1 MRRGT
6 GLVFGLVLTSSA
18 SWAASPFK
26 VTDLGS
32 VFLGP
37 IDKRPNVGGVSLV
50 TSQGV
55 LGTGQGY
62 RESSVTLAAAQVV
75 YINGQPKAPVYN
87 RPGLLGGINN
97 HGVLLANGAPFLR
110 GYAYHAGASLHYPD
124 GRREEIPGI
133 PGHNYVA
140 GRGINDAGVI
150 VGHFTTFKN
159 DVGDLDY
166 GTPFYRRGSQA
177 WTPFAYGTMVA
188 VNNKGMALMYGWNTD
203 EDGGA
208 GIWSPETGLIPMM
221 GWDYS
226 YYSRP
231 DFNDNNEILYTAVSG
246 NPSSLMLRIQ
256 SPTGYRDISYPSIG
270 GIPFQ
275 SGDIGGMNNLGNITL
290 SQYYRDADNV
300 FRNHWNLWRNGSWV
314 DMSTAIRSQL
324 PAGTFLERV
333 GDIDDYGRVYG
344 AATLAD
350 GTRTIIQVETVPEPA
365 TLLAL
370 GAGIAAITTRR
381 RRSHQ
386 QDLSTKGKNP

>member
-6 GLVFGLVLTSSA
+6 GLFFGLVLTSSA

-37 IDKRPNVGGVSLV
+37 IDKRPNVGGVNLV

-166 GTPFYRRGSQA
+166 GTPFYRRGSQT

-231 DFNDNNEILYTAVSG
+231 DFNDNNEVCYSTLLPGT
-246 NPSSLMLRIQ
+246 LEFRLRVQ
-256 SPTGYRDISYPSIG
+256 SPGGTRDLMFPLIHGFTGLG
-270 GIPFQ
+270 
-275 SGDIGGMNNLGNITL
+275 GDIGGMNNVGNFAV
-290 SQYYRDADNV
+290 SQYYRDTDNE
-300 FRNHWNLWRNGSWV
+300 FRQHWSVWRDGAWH
-314 DMSTAIRSQL
+314 DMSSAILAQL
-324 PAGTFLERV
+324 PAGSKLEKV

-350 GTRTIIQVETVPEPA
+350 GTRTIIQVETVPEPT
-365 TLLAL
+365 TLVAL
-370 GAGIAAITTRR
+370 GAGMAAIARR
-381 RRSHQ
+381 RRRNHQ
-386 QDLSTKGKNP
+386 KDLPTKGKNP